1 MPFLAA
7 AVSSWTARRTNAN
20 RAPDAHTDFVDV
32 ENPGASLSFE
42 EYGEESELSEAS
54 EVGAARRTSGECAER
69 VRSVCGACA
78 EQRDRDY

>member
-42 EYGEESELSEAS
+42 EYGEESELS
-54 EVGAARRTSGECAER
+54 GACAER

-78 EQRDRDY
+78 EQRDRDD